1 MGRNDAMAFFPTA
14 VVVVDGTRSN
24 LADNAFYLRSGH
36 SMSHANVVEHVFDAI
51 GGHGRDVEVAT
62 RRVRGARGFDD
73 VLSKTSGKFL
83 RVAVVGTVWICIRRM
98 RGGCW
103 V

>member
-1 MGRNDAMAFFPTA
+1 MED
-14 VVVVDGTRSN
+14 
-24 LADNAFYLRSGH
+24 
-36 SMSHANVVEHVFDAI
+36 VFDAI

-62 RRVRGARGFDD
+62 RRVRGTHDFDD
-73 VLSKTSGKFL
+73 VLLKTSGKVL
-83 RVAVVGTVWICIRRM
+83 RVAVVGTVWICMRRM

>member
-24 LADNAFYLRSGH
+24 LADNAFYLRPGH
-36 SMSHANVVEHVFDAI
+36 SMSHANVVEDVFDAI
-51 GGHGRDVEVAT
+51 GGHGRDVEVAM
-62 RRVRGARGFDD
+62 RSVCGARGFDD
-73 VLSKTSGKFL
+73 VLLKTFGKVL
-83 RVAVVGTVWICIRRM
+83 RVAVVGTVWICMRRM
-98 RGGCW
+98 KGGCW